1 MAPPR
6 TATAGWSRAQK
17 QGLDEGPA
25 LLGQDGGRYWIRT
38 SDLADV
44 NRAL

>member
-1 MAPPR
+1 MDRLGLATPR
-6 TATAGWSRAQK
+6 INDLG
-17 QGLDEGPA
+17 GCA
-25 LLGQDGGRYWIRT
+25 LRPVRDRRGGRYWIRT